1 MESKVRKAALL
12 LAGGRGVAL
21 TGAGISVE
29 SGIPDFRSKGGLW
42 SRFNPMEY
50 ATIGAFRKDPGKVWK
65 MLKEMNALLERAS
78 PNRAHEALARLEKAG
93 LLEGV
98 ITQNID
104 SLHQKAGSSVV
115 VEFHGS
121 TRHFV
126 CLWCEGRFSREEIG
140 GRGMPPLCDCGKP
153 LKPGIVF
160 FGETIPGAALHTSAR
175 LAENCRVML
184 VIGTSA
190 EVAPANVL
198 PLRAKREGASIVEIN
213 VEPTR
218 LTRELTDIFL
228 EGKASEVLAE
238 LERELAAVSRNRT

>member
-1 MESKVRKAALL
+1 MENKIRKAALL

-42 SRFNPMEY
+42 SRFDPNEY
-50 ATIGAFRKDPGKVWK
+50 ATIGAFRKNPAKVWK
-65 MLKEMNALLERAS
+65 MLEEMDSLLEKAV
-78 PNRAHEALARLEKAG
+78 PNRAHEALARLEKGG
-93 LLEGV
+93 LVEGV

-104 SLHQKAGSSVV
+104 SLHQKAGSSLV

-121 TRHFV
+121 TRHFI
-126 CLWCEGRFSREEIG
+126 CLWCEGRFSRKEVA

-160 FGETIPGAALHTSAR
+160 FGETIPGAALHASAR

-190 EVAPANVL
+190 EVAPANAL
-198 PLRAKREGASIVEIN
+198 PLRAKRSGAAIVEIN

-218 LTRELTDIFL
+218 LTRELTDIYL
-228 EGKASEVLAE
+228 EGRASEILAE
-238 LERELAAVSRNRT
+238 LERELAAIP